1 MSQYIIKNVIAKYP
15 RIDQTYKW
23 NDEAQNFLPCDRS
36 DNDGAY
42 SMSFV
47 MDVNQAKNLKNQMQ
61 AAWNKAFPKDKKDFK
76 HNLKPTEEE
85 GQYEFKAKI
94 KGSYGGQLVDP
105 IRQYDAKNEL
115 YPAGF
120 KLTTGSEVN
129 IAVTLHANNNPVFKG
144 VSLRLK
150 AVQVLKL
157 APESMTS
164 PFDIEDESI
173 EDELEETSPFDNE
186 ETVVEEKPPVK
197 KKVSRRAKK
206 EAVVTDELDEEDELM
221 KAVSEYT
228 EDDDP
233 KPTEAVEL

>member
-1 MSQYIIKNVIAKYP
+1 MSQYIIYNVIAKYP

-23 NDEAQNFLPCDRS
+23 NDEAQNFLPCDNADS
-36 DNDGAY
+36 DGAH

-47 MDVNQAKNLKNQMQ
+47 MDKPTAIKLKKQMQ
-61 AAWNKAFPKDKKDFK
+61 AAWNKSFPKDKKDFPI
-76 HNLKPTEEE
+76 NIKPSEEE
-85 GQYEFKAKI
+85 GKYEYKAKI
-94 KGSYGGQLVDP
+94 KGSYGGQKVDP
-105 IRQYDAKNEL
+105 IRQFNGKNEL

-129 IAVTLHANNNPVFKG
+129 IAVTLHPNNNPVFKG

-157 APESMTS
+157 APASMTS